1 MKRRKEARK
10 EEDLSLQTPAPE
22 NRTNLCSYAKRI
34 IKIGSKLKKWEPKS
48 TSQLENSR
56 PLVRTRVILLY
67 KILKVMKTIKIF
79 II

>member
-1 MKRRKEARK
+1 MPKGGIFKVKRRKEARK

-48 TSQLENSR
+48 TSQLENSH
-56 PLVRTRVILLY
+56 PLF
-67 KILKVMKTIKIF
+67 KKFSGDEFKS
-79 II
+79 

>member
-48 TSQLENSR
+48 TSQLENSH
-56 PLVRTRVILLY
+56 PLF
-67 KILKVMKTIKIF
+67 KKFSGDEFKS
-79 II
+79 